1 MELPDY
7 TIGSSIKRQEEYI
20 LAFSIMYT
28 TTFIT

>member
-7 TIGSSIKRQEEYI
+7 TVESSIKRQEEYI
-20 LAFSIMYT
+20 LAFTMYT